1 MGAVSR
7 LKQALKAPASALV
20 RGLLQA
26 SPEAFYLLR
35 GAASYLPGYSHS
47 PSEMTVEPARYFY
60 SVWLR
65 HLSLAA
71 LRVEGF
77 QLPRVVAEL
86 GPGSAIGTGLCA
98 LISGAEVYCSFD
110 VVRYADPQR
119 NLRVLEELIEL
130 FRARAPIPGPG
141 EFPDA
146 RPPLTSYAF
155 PSEVLSEEHLAR
167 CLAPARLDAIRAALR
182 GEDSPIQI
190 RYVVPWQGVAELEPE
205 SVDFVYSQAVLE
217 HVVDLEDAYA
227 ALYAWL
233 RPGGIG
239 SHQIDLKSH
248 ELTRHWN
255 GHYGLPR
262 AAWRVM
268 RGRRPWLLNRVSPQG
283 HLDLLEAAG
292 FERVASDRMLGA
304 PGLPRWRLSPSF
316 RDLSDEDLLTDGLFV
331 QVRKPARKPDA

>member
-1 MGAVSR
+1 MSR
-7 LKQALKAPASALV
+7 LKQALKAPAGALV

-35 GAASYLPGYSHS
+35 GAASYLPGYVHS

-71 LRVEGF
+71 ERVPGF
-77 QLPRVVAEL
+77 ELPRVVAEL
-86 GPGSAIGTGLCA
+86 GPGSAIGTGLSA
-98 LISGAEVYCSFD
+98 LISGAEVYYAFD
-110 VVRYADPQR
+110 VVRYAEPQR
-119 NLRVLEELIEL
+119 NLRVFEELVEL
-130 FRARAPIPGPG
+130 FQARAPIPGPG

-146 RPPLTSYAF
+146 CPRVEDYAF
-155 PSEVLSEEHLAR
+155 PSAVLSEEHLAR
-167 CLAPARLDAIRAALR
+167 CLAPARLEAIRAALR
-182 GEDSPIQI
+182 GDPSPIEV
-190 RYVVPWQGVAELEPE
+190 RYVVPWQGAGELEQG

-239 SHQIDLKSH
+239 SHQIDLQSH

-268 RGRRPWLLNRVSPQG
+268 RGRRPWLLNRVTPRG

-292 FERVASDRMLGA
+292 FEHVASERMFGE

-316 RDLSDEDLLTDGLFV
+316 RGLSDEDLLTYGLFV
-331 QVRKPARKPDA
+331 QVRKPEP